1 MAIPIW
7 LQSVQMATNSSA
19 GSGPVGPLLRE
30 WRKRRRLSQLELAID
45 ADVSARH
52 LSFVETGRSKP
63 GRDML
68 LRLGDRL
75 QIPFRDRNRILL
87 AAGYA
92 PAFPEH
98 PFGAPELA
106 PVRDAL
112 DRILKGHEPYPAVVF
127 DQHWNLVAANAAIQP
142 LIAAIDPAL
151 LTPPINVLRVAM
163 TLIPQIINAYDVMA
177 YFRDRIQRQL
187 TANADVQLAQL
198 LAELESALAEEDQSG
213 SIESDFAQKLGP
225 VRVRAPG
232 GGEWSFFGMFG
243 TFDMPFEVTV
253 SELAIELLF
262 PADAVTAAAFE
273 SLARL
278 REDS

>member
-45 ADVSARH
+45 AGVSARH

-163 TLIPQIINAYDVMA
+163 TLIPQIINAYEVMV

-213 SIESDFAQKLGP
+213 SIESDFAQNLGP